1 MSGQADLAGQ
11 AVLVTG
17 GCSGL
22 GLAMAETFLRA
33 GARVAVFDRTI
44 PDGFAKAHPEF
55 LLIAGDVTD
64 PESVREGFGKAQ
76 ISLGRLDAVIANAG
90 VSQNKPTL
98 DLDFAEWRRV
108 MSINL
113 DGAFLTCH
121 EAGRLM
127 AASGGGSI
135 ILTASMYG
143 VVAAPERLGYC
154 VSKSGTVMMTK
165 ALAIEWAQ
173 LGIRVNA
180 IAPGYVR
187 TPFVEELVEQG
198 RLDLAKLEKRTPMG
212 RLITPEEVADAA
224 CFLISHSARAIT
236 GQLIGIDGGW
246 TAYGYL

>member
-1 MSGQADLAGQ
+1 MSAQAVLDGQN
-11 AVLVTG
+11 VLVTG

-22 GLAMAETFLRA
+22 GLAMALTFQRA

-44 PDGFAKAHPEF
+44 PTGFDKAHPD
-55 LLIAGDVTD
+55 LVLIAGDVSD
-64 PESVREGFGKAQ
+64 PASVKEGFGAAQ
-76 ISLGRLDAVIANAG
+76 SILGRLDAVIANAG
-90 VSQNKPTL
+90 ISQNKPTL

-113 DGAFLTCH
+113 DGAFLTCY

-127 AASGGGSI
+127 SASGGGSI

-187 TPFVEELVEQG
+187 TPFVEELVALG
-198 RLDLAKLEKRTPMG
+198 RLDLEKLEQRTPMG

-224 CFLISHSARAIT
+224 CFLISDAARAIT
-236 GQLIGIDGGW
+236 GQIIGIDGGW

>member
-11 AVLVTG
+11 NILVTG

-22 GLAMAETFLRA
+22 GLAMVVAFQRA

-44 PDGFAKAHPEF
+44 PEGFADAHPD
-55 LLIAGDVTD
+55 LVLIAGDVSD
-64 PESVREGFGKAQ
+64 PVSVREGFGAAQ
-76 ISLGRLDAVIANAG
+76 TALGRLDTVIANAG

-98 DLDFAEWRRV
+98 ELGFEEWRRV

-135 ILTASMYG
+135 VLTASMYG

-198 RLDLAKLEKRTPMG
+198 RLDLDKLQKRTPMG

-224 CFLISHSARAIT
+224 CFLISDAARAIT
-236 GQLIGIDGGW
+236 GQIIGIDGGW

>member
-22 GLAMAETFLRA
+22 GLAMANTFLRA

-44 PDGFAKAHPEF
+44 PEGFASAHPDCV
-55 LLIAGDVTD
+55 LIAGDVTD
-64 PESVREGFGKAQ
+64 PASVREGFAQ
-76 ISLGRLDAVIANAG
+76 AQHVLGRLDAVIANAG

-98 DLDFAEWRRV
+98 ELDFDEWRRV

-224 CFLISHSARAIT
+224 CFLISDSARAIT
-236 GQLIGIDGGW
+236 GQIIGIDGGW

>member
-1 MSGQADLAGQ
+1 M
-11 AVLVTG
+11 
-17 GCSGL
+17 
-22 GLAMAETFLRA
+22 
-33 GARVAVFDRTI
+33 
-44 PDGFAKAHPEF
+44 
-55 LLIAGDVTD
+55 
-64 PESVREGFGKAQ
+64 
-76 ISLGRLDAVIANAG
+76 
-90 VSQNKPTL
+90 
-98 DLDFAEWRRV
+98 
-108 MSINL
+108 
-113 DGAFLTCH
+113 
-121 EAGRLM
+121 
-127 AASGGGSI
+127 ASGNV
-135 ILTASMYG
+135 ASMYG

-224 CFLISHSARAIT
+224 CFLISDSARAIT
-236 GQLIGIDGGW
+236 GQIIGIDGGW

>member
-1 MSGQADLAGQ
+1 MSGQADLAGRN
-11 AVLVTG
+11 VLVTG

-22 GLAMAETFLRA
+22 GLAMAHTFRRA

-44 PDGFAKAHPEF
+44 PGGFAASHPDF
-55 LLIAGDVTD
+55 LLIDGDVTD
-64 PESVREGFGKAQ
+64 PASVREGFGKAQ
-76 ISLGRLDAVIANAG
+76 SAFGRLDAVIANAG

-224 CFLISHSARAIT
+224 CFLISDSARAIT
-236 GQLIGIDGGW
+236 GQIIGIDGGW

>member
-1 MSGQADLAGQ
+1 MSGQADLAGRNI
-11 AVLVTG
+11 LVTG

-22 GLAMAETFLRA
+22 GLAMVVAFRRA

-44 PDGFAKAHPEF
+44 PEGFADAHPD
-55 LLIAGDVTD
+55 LVLIAGDVSD
-64 PESVREGFGKAQ
+64 PVSVREGFGAAQ
-76 ISLGRLDAVIANAG
+76 TALGRLDTVIANAG

-98 DLDFAEWRRV
+98 ELGFEEWRRV

-135 ILTASMYG
+135 VLTASMYG

-198 RLDLAKLEKRTPMG
+198 RLDLDKLQKRTPMG

-224 CFLISHSARAIT
+224 CFLISDAARAIT
-236 GQLIGIDGGW
+236 GQIIGIDGGW

>member
-1 MSGQADLAGQ
+1 MSGQADLVGQ

-55 LLIAGDVTD
+55 LLITGDVTD

-224 CFLISHSARAIT
+224 CFLISDSARAIT
-236 GQLIGIDGGW
+236 GQIIGIDGGW

>member
-55 LLIAGDVTD
+55 LLITGDVTD

-224 CFLISHSARAIT
+224 CFLISDSARAIT
-236 GQLIGIDGGW
+236 GQIIGIDGGW